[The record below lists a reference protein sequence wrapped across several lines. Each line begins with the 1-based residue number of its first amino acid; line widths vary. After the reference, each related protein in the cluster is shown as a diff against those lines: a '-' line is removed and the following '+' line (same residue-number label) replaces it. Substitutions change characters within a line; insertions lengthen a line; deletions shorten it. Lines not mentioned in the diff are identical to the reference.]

1 MSNFTSIKVTVSQI
15 FAHNTVCTF
24 FGGSWCSYLHV
35 SCLSSLLWHCSGAH
49 RPLVLQEVWISGE
62 SSSRGESRDH
72 SSFTTSEKYLRLNR
86 FAVQTDHRDEA
97 RAAAGA
103 NLRRKPT
110 ALLCVL
116 LQFVVMSNDMG
127 KNLIDAGWKKILLI
141 GSTTCVFTYLKGFSQ
156 NLLPSFGLCLF
167 ATFTS
172 VYYAAPAIVPHQM
185 DLIQIVKMSD

>member
-1 MSNFTSIKVTVSQI
+1 MFISAPF
-15 FAHNTVCTF
+15 
-24 FGGSWCSYLHV
+24 
-35 SCLSSLLWHCSGAH
+35 LSLPSLLRHCSGAH

-72 SSFTTSEKYLRLNR
+72 SSFTTSEKTCGLTGLLSKRTIVIKRVPPLAQTYGAPVRLAPICRDVKWHGKKTELMQAERR
-86 FAVQTDHRDEA
+86 FCWLA
-97 RAAAGA
+97 R
-103 NLRRKPT
+103 
-110 ALLCVL
+110 LLVL
-116 LQFVVMSNDMG
+116 
-127 KNLIDAGWKKILLI
+127 
-141 GSTTCVFTYLKGFSQ
+141 FTYLKGFSQ